1 MRSFHIISNVLSQI
15 IAMSHNLE
23 QNTNEE
29 DQSATT
35 HNLQIQALMAEMR
48 RMMRTELELIHE
60 HLDRVENT
68 HVGQPQP
75 VPQARRRE
83 RAPIKG
89 GIDDYY
95 RDEYDEGEDSI
106 GSYRRDRQGRR
117 ARNIDDGLSGIKMK
131 IPSFQGK
138 SDLEAYLEW
147 EKKMEFIFDC
157 HNYSEAKKVKLV
169 VIEFS
174 DYAITWWDREII

>member
-1 MRSFHIISNVLSQI
+1 
-15 IAMSHNLE
+15 MSHNLE
-23 QNTNEE
+23 RNTNEE

-35 HNLQIQALMAEMR
+35 QNLQIQALMGEMR
-48 RMMRTELELIHE
+48 RMMRAELELIHE
-60 HLDRVENT
+60 RLDRVENT
-68 HVGQPQP
+68 RAGQPQP

-83 RAPIKG
+83 RALVRG
-89 GIDDYY
+89 EIDDYY
-95 RDEYDEGEDSI
+95 RDEYDEGEDSV
-106 GSYRRDRQGRR
+106 GSYRRDGQGRR
-117 ARNIDDGLSGIKMK
+117 ARNRDDGLSGIKMK

-138 SDLEAYLEW
+138 SDPEAYLEW

-174 DYAITWWDREII
+174 NYAITW